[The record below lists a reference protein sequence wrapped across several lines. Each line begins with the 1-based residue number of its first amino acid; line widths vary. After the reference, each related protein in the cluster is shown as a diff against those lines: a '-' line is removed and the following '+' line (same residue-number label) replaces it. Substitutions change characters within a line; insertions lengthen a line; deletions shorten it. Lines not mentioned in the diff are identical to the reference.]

1 VKRQIN
7 NDADAADV
15 TQEILLKLFLLMPG
29 YKRGENQPFRY
40 LLSRIVK
47 NKCTDFYRRRA
58 ARNRAH
64 DGAAGGAKPADDPPT
79 PDFVAIEE
87 AEYRLGVIHRT
98 WAVIRPECSEPD
110 ALAFEAVYLRR
121 RPVPELAA
129 ELRKTEN
136 AVFLAARRVLRRLRQ
151 RVSELAGLLD

>member
-1 VKRQIN
+1 VKRRVV

-15 TQEILLKLFLLMPG
+15 TQEILLKLFRLMPG
-29 YKRGENQPFRY
+29 YRRGENQSFRGW
-40 LLSRIVK
+40 LSRIVK
-47 NKCTDFYRRRA
+47 NKCTDFYRRHA
-58 ARNRAH
+58 ARNRAY

-79 PDFVAIEE
+79 PDFVVLEE
-87 AEYRLGVIHRT
+87 AEYRLGLIHRT
-98 WAVIRPECSEPD
+98 WEVIRSECSEPQ

-136 AVFLAARRVLRRLRQ
+136 AVFLDARRVLRRLRQ